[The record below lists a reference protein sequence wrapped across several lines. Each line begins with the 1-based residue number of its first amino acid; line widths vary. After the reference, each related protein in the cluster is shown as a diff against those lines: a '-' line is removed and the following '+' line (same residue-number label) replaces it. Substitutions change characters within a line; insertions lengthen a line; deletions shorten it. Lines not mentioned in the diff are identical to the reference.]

1 LRNVVIACAAAVF
14 CAAVAVLPA
23 FAASAASARL
33 NTLMRPAAQTP
44 PEDANSRKTVRD
56 PAYTAAQA
64 ERGKQ
69 VYQANC
75 ITCHLAELDGSANPT
90 AGARGAPLV
99 GTRFVQDFG
108 ESKVSALLNKMK
120 RDMPSG
126 HPGTLTDQEY
136 LDAAAYVLQRNNF
149 PAGSA
154 ELTVDTASD
163 IWIPGAGGAEG
174 LQNYTLVS
182 AVGCL
187 HQDPT
192 RSWLLTNAEQL
203 KKTELASAGGADATA
218 GASAGGGEF
227 TFRLLDAISY
237 EPEPHNGHKMRVTG
251 YMVRL
256 GAEIRVNVTSLEMVG
271 AACGN

>member
-1 LRNVVIACAAAVF
+1 MFRVLIACASIACAAAVGLR
-14 CAAVAVLPA
+14 AQQEDVA
-23 FAASAASARL
+23 
-33 NTLMRPAAQTP
+33 
-44 PEDANSRKTVRD
+44 SRKTVRD
-56 PAYTAAQA
+56 PVYTAAQA

-69 VYQANC
+69 VYEANC
-75 ITCHLAELDGSANPT
+75 VTCHLADLDGSANPT

-108 ESKVSALLNKMK
+108 ESKISALFNKMK

-126 HPGTLTDQEY
+126 RPGSLTDQEY
-136 LDAAAYVLQRNNF
+136 LDVATYVLQKNSF

-154 ELTVDTASD
+154 ELTSD
-163 IWIPGAGGAEG
+163 VADVTWIPGAGGAEG
-174 LQNYTLVS
+174 LENYTFVS

-187 HQDPT
+187 YQDPT
-192 RSWLLTNAEQL
+192 RSWLLRNAEGL
-203 KKTELASAGGADATA
+203 KKTEPSAAAASAPAATTGKAA
-218 GASAGGGEF
+218 GEY

-237 EPEPHNGHKMRVTG
+237 NPEPHNGHQMRVTG

-256 GAEIRVNVTSLEMVG
+256 GAEIRVNVMSLQMIS

>member
-1 LRNVVIACAAAVF
+1 MRRVLIAGAAVVL
-14 CAAVAVLPA
+14 CAAVVRLPA
-23 FAASAASARL
+23 
-33 NTLMRPAAQTP
+33 AAQ
-44 PEDANSRKTVRD
+44 EDVKSRKTAVRD
-56 PAYTAAQA
+56 PVYTTAQA

-90 AGARGAPLV
+90 AEARGAPLV

-108 ESKVSALLNKMK
+108 ESKVSALFNKMK

-126 HPGTLTDQEY
+126 RPGTLADQQY
-136 LDAAAYVLQRNNF
+136 LDVATYVLQRNSF

-154 ELTVDTASD
+154 ELTVDTAGNT
-163 IWIPGAGGAEG
+163 WIPGAGGAEG

-182 AVGCL
+182 VVGCL

-192 RSWLLTNAEQL
+192 RSWLLTNAEEL
-203 KKTELASAGGADATA
+203 KKTEPAATEDLNPTA
-218 GASAGGGEF
+218 GTFEGRGEF

-237 EPEPHNGHKMRVTG
+237 NPEPHNGHKMRVTG

-256 GAEIRVNVTSLEMVG
+256 GAEIRVNVMSLQMVG

>member
-1 LRNVVIACAAAVF
+1 MSKAAIACAAAIL
-14 CAAVAVLPA
+14 CAAVVLL
-23 FAASAASARL
+23 SA
-33 NTLMRPAAQTP
+33 Q
-44 PEDANSRKTVRD
+44 EDAKLRKTVRD
-56 PAYTAAQA
+56 PVYTAAQA

-69 VYQANC
+69 VYEANC
-75 ITCHLAELDGSANPT
+75 VTCHLADLDGSTNPT

-108 ESKVSALLNKMK
+108 ESKVSALFNKMK

-126 HPGTLTDQEY
+126 RPGTLTDQQY
-136 LDAAAYVLQRNNF
+136 LDAAAYVLQRNSF

-154 ELTVDTASD
+154 ELTVDTAD
-163 IWIPGAGGAEG
+163 ATWIPGAGGAEG
-174 LQNYTLVS
+174 LQNYTFVS

-192 RSWLLTNAEQL
+192 RSWLLTNAGEL
-203 KKTELASAGGADATA
+203 KKTDPAAA
-218 GASAGGGEF
+218 AGGGATADSAPNDSGTPGEY

-237 EPEPHNGHKMRVTG
+237 NPEPHNGHKVRVTG

-256 GAEIRVNVTSLEMVG
+256 GAEIRVNVQSLQTIG
-271 AACGN
+271 SSCGK